1 MRQVYERIVKWFYN
15 LREKDPLRFNELFSS
30 IVEKENDVMIINC
43 GKHYITIVHYNKGTP
58 GCSEKVMFS
67 IDSVFEMNIDSIISL
82 HHSLVM
88 HKRFGWEIYLDLNFF
103 RELERI
109 GLCRIVVMEGGG
121 IFCMLLLKD
130 TNESKK
136 GS

>member
-15 LREKDPLRFNELFSS
+15 LREKDPLRFNELFCS
-30 IVEKENDVMIINC
+30 IEEKENDVVIVNC
-43 GKHYITIVHYNKGTP
+43 GKHCIRIMYYIKGP
-58 GCSEKVMFS
+58 GYSEKVMFS
-67 IDSVFEMNIDSIISL
+67 IDSAFEMVIDSVISL
-82 HHSLVM
+82 HHSILM
-88 HKRFGWEIYLDLNFF
+88 YKRFVWEKYLDLNFF

-109 GLCRIVVMEGGG
+109 GLCRIVVTEGGG

-136 GS
+136 GI